1 MGRLSLERFPADA
14 VDAAPAVHWLGDG
27 RLSSERFATDANDA
41 PWPRA
46 LLLRKSPKPLK
57 PERRT

>member
-1 MGRLSLERFPADA
+1 MGRLSLESFPADA

-41 PWPRA
+41 PFAVW
-46 LLLRKSPKPLK
+46 LLVTAQSLAPS
-57 PERRT
+57 EES